1 VESLPA
7 AWVVGALAVLAI
19 GAVIGGLFLFRT
31 YQFVQHDNDFC
42 LSCHLMVEPYERFAR
57 SGHRGLGCKACHQP
71 TLAVRSQMA
80 LTQILERPDELHT
93 HAEVP
98 NERCVACHVRGDPDR
113 WLHIGNS
120 IGHRVHIES
129 DRPELQGLQ
138 CVQCHSSSVHE
149 FAATD
154 RTCGQSGCHEDTRV
168 RLGGMGQFTI
178 HCIACHDFSRPVLE
192 PLTPEARLVAL
203 QPRREECLSCHQMRI
218 LLADFPADE
227 PHDAACGACHDPHQ
241 QTTPAQAVR
250 TCAGAGC
257 HSRADT
263 LTAFHR
269 GLDPGVLDNC
279 TQCHAAHVFR
289 VRGEDCLACHR
300 DVFDDVQ
307 GAPRA
312 ELPAGHPRAGVA
324 ASRARSPGTIASA
337 GPSADVPAAVASR
350 YVHGAPVRLAALAVH
365 APRAPAPV
373 AALQAAQALPQRDLR
388 FRHGQHRDVE
398 CSACH
403 RTVRTHGELVITTLR
418 ECRQCHHTQPVAD
431 RCSRCHRPADYQ
443 ARPYRVTE
451 TFRLSVQQRRPRERA
466 LSFEHRTHE
475 GVACRE
481 CHTAPLTLSAA
492 GVTCTSCHDQHHRPS
507 AECRS
512 CHVEPPVAAHPP
524 EVHVGCAGAGCHD
537 ALPAGVRNVP
547 RTRNFCL
554 VCHQG
559 LVDHRPGRNCA
570 DCHELPPPRAGAAL
584 AERPLALHRSAL
596 EE

>member
-1 VESLPA
+1 VRPRTWPARIRRQAETLPA
-7 AWVVGALAVLAI
+7 AWILGALAALAI
-19 GAVIGGLFLFRT
+19 AAVIGGLFLFRT

-42 LSCHLMVEPYERFAR
+42 LSCHLMVEPYERFVR

-98 NERCVACHVRGDPDR
+98 NDRCVACHVRGDPDR

-120 IGHRVHIES
+120 IGHRIHLES
-129 DRPELQGLQ
+129 DRSELRGLQ

-192 PLTPEARLVAL
+192 PLTPEVRQVAL
-203 QPRREECLSCHQMRI
+203 QPRREECLSCHQMRA
-218 LLADFPADE
+218 LLADFPEDE

-241 QTTPAQAVR
+241 QDTPAQAVR
-250 TCAGAGC
+250 TCAGSGC
-257 HSRADT
+257 HTRADT

-289 VRGEDCLACHR
+289 VRGEDCLACHQ
-300 DVFDDVQ
+300 DVFD
-307 GAPRA
+307 GIRAAPRA
-312 ELPAGHPRAGVA
+312 VGEAAG
-324 ASRARSPGTIASA
+324 
-337 GPSADVPAAVASR
+337 
-350 YVHGAPVRLAALAVH
+350 
-365 APRAPAPV
+365 
-373 AALQAAQALPQRDLR
+373 AALQAGQTLPQRDLR

-418 ECRQCHHTQPVAD
+418 ECRQCHHTRPVAD
-431 RCSRCHRPADYQ
+431 QCSRCHRPADYL

-451 TFRLSVQQRRPRERA
+451 TFRLSVQPRPRERA
-466 LSFEHRTHE
+466 LSFDHRPHE
-475 GVACRE
+475 GVACVE

-492 GVTCTSCHDQHHRPS
+492 GVTCTGCHDQHHRPTVQ
-507 AECRS
+507 CRS

-537 ALPAGVRNVP
+537 VLPAGVRNVP

-570 DCHELPPPRAGAAL
+570 DCHELPPPRAGAGV
-584 AERPLALHRSAL
+584 AERPLALHGGAV